1 MKLNKKTLVMIS
13 IIMAILLVIIIAIII
28 NKKNIKTE
36 KPIDVE
42 KLEEQFAELYNN
54 NENEYVAT
62 LYSIQK
68 SKTGKY
74 KIEANIP
81 YVAETIDTTG
91 KANKEI
97 NEIFV
102 KKLLDIYN
110 NSEKY
115 SLLTID
121 YTSSI
126 NNNILSIAIK
136 CLLKEGNNAQR
147 TIIKT
152 YNFDIENQKEIKI
165 VDIVSSNKQQE
176 IQEQINQ
183 KIITEIKREQVIEEQ
198 GYNVYKRNPNDSIYL
213 LENASEF
220 YINNNILY
228 IIYSYGNKNYTST
241 VDLIITQI

>member
-1 MKLNKKTLVMIS
+1 MLIIIS
-13 IIMAILLVIIIAIII
+13 IVIAILLIGIIAIILI
-28 NKKNIKTE
+28 NKQNIKTE
-36 KPIDVE
+36 EPIDVE

-54 NENEYVAT
+54 NENEYIST
-62 LYSIQK
+62 LYRIEE

-81 YVAETIDTTG
+81 YVNSSIDIDG
-91 KANKEI
+91 KINKEI
-97 NEIFV
+97 HNLFA

-121 YTSSI
+121 YTSSVS
-126 NNNILSIAIK
+126 NNILSIAIK

-152 YNFDIENQKEIKI
+152 YNLDIENQKEISL
-165 VDIVSSNKQQE
+165 VDVLSTNKQQE

-213 LENASEF
+213 LENAAEF

-241 VDLIITQI
+241 VDLIITKI